1 MLPRFFFAC
10 VSMTMMVLAGCAAHG
25 STSGRPAEPMMAEPS
40 PHRATADEKNQA
52 MPAGSSDG
60 ETCEEASAANVEE
73 IDMRASGAAPD
84 LSAADFAAVLN
95 KGTYLATCEVPET
108 SRAQVC
114 VAVRN
119 GAPVGVTVA
128 LDPANADLER
138 CVSREIRTLTF
149 ASHPKLDVVRVKF

>member
-1 MLPRFFFAC
+1 MLPRFFFSC
-10 VSMTMMVLAGCAAHG
+10 LPMTTMVLAGCAAHG
-25 STSGRPAEPMMAEPS
+25 SIAAAPAEPMMAEPA
-40 PHRATADEKNQA
+40 PHRATSDEKNQA

-60 ETCEEASAANVEE
+60 ETCEEAAAAYVEE
-73 IDMRASGAAPD
+73 IDMRGSGAAPD

-114 VAVRN
+114 VAVKN

-138 CVSREIRTLTF
+138 CVSRESALSRLRRTP
-149 ASHPKLDVVRVKF
+149 SSMSCG